1 MMDKKEEEK
10 LDRLFDFFREID
22 KEKLIT
28 RQTYV
33 TGARRMEDDAEHAWH
48 MAIMAIMLSE
58 YSNEKIDVLKTVSML
73 LIHDLVEIY
82 AGDTYAYAGVSK
94 QEQHDREA
102 QSADRL
108 FGMIP
113 EGGKK
118 LRALWDEFERA
129 DTPEARFAHTMDNI
143 QPMMLNDYTGGKAWK
158 EHGVHLSQILKRNE
172 HTAEGSQILW
182 EYAREKSSRPMWE
195 RRLKSRWGGLPLD
208 CISGRDHRE
217 QTVRHYPLL
226 YSG

>member
-1 MMDKKEEEK
+1 MDKNEEEK

-22 KEKLIT
+22 REKLIT

-33 TGARRMEDDAEHAWH
+33 TGAVRMENDAEHAWH
-48 MAIMAIMLSE
+48 MAVMAIMLSG

-82 AGDTYAYAGVSK
+82 AGDTYAYGGVSK
-94 QEQHDREA
+94 EEQHEREA
-102 QSADRL
+102 KSADRL

-113 EGGKK
+113 EEGKK

-172 HTAEGSQILW
+172 HTAEGSEILW
-182 EYAREKSSRPMWE
+182 EYAKKKIVEPHVGKE
-195 RRLKSRWGGLPLD
+195 IK
-208 CISGRDHRE
+208 E
-217 QTVRHYPLL
+217 
-226 YSG
+226 

>member
-10 LDRLFDFFREID
+10 LDRLFDFFCEID

-73 LIHDLVEIY
+73 LVHDLVEIY
-82 AGDTYAYAGVSK
+82 AGDTYAYAGESK

-113 EGGKK
+113 EEGKK
-118 LRALWDEFERA
+118 LRALWDEFEKA

-182 EYAREKSSRPMWE
+182 EYAREKI
-195 RRLKSRWGGLPLD
+195 
-208 CISGRDHRE
+208 ISPHVGKE
-217 QTVRHYPLL
+217 IKE
-226 YSG
+226 